1 MNFEV
6 TILGSGSAT
15 PTYARNPSAQVL
27 HTEDEQ
33 FLIDCGEA
41 TQIQLARYKIKYHR
55 INHIFISHLHGDHYL
70 GLMGLLSTMHLQGRT
85 TAIHIYAAAELEE
98 IIQLHLKVSIS
109 TLRFEIFFHPLLFKT
124 GQIIFE
130 NESIEVTEI
139 ELNHRIPCS
148 GFLFKEK
155 ERPRKINKEKIE
167 QYQIPLQMIP
177 GIKAGEDFLLPDGKC
192 IPNAELTTEP
202 KKIRSYAYCSDTKY
216 DEKVLEAVKGIDLL
230 YYESTFLHEMLDRAN
245 ETYHTTALQAGEIA
259 KKAEVKQLLIG
270 HFSARYSD
278 TAILFKEAKQIFK
291 NTLVAE
297 EGKTFGIQ

>member
-41 TQIQLARYKIKYHR
+41 TQIQLARYKIKSHR

-85 TAIHIYAAAELEE
+85 SAIHIYAAAELEE

-230 YYESTFLHEMLDRAN
+230 YHESTFLHEMLDRAN
-245 ETYHTTALQAGEIA
+245 ETYHTTAWQAGEIA

-278 TAILFKEAKQIFK
+278 TAILLKEAKQIFK